1 MHRKSAPFSW
11 RSSKEHYKLVRS
23 SIKGVVESFTIVHF
37 PSEEFY
43 GQIPYT
49 VALIS
54 LNNGQKT
61 VSQIV
66 DCKGPEIEMKV
77 EPCLRKIYVDGEDG
91 LIIYGAKFRVVK

>member
-1 MHRKSAPFSW
+1 MHKKSAPFSW
-11 RSSKEHYKLVRS
+11 RSSKEHYKLVGS
-23 SIKGVVESFTIVHF
+23 NIKGVIESFTIVHS
-37 PSEEFY
+37 PPEEFY
-43 GQIPYT
+43 GQCPYT

-66 DCKGPEIEMKV
+66 DCKSPEIGMKV

-91 LIIYGAKFRVVK
+91 LISYGAKFRVVK